1 MLHRSTWAAVAFVV
15 LTAVPAASVNEAR
28 VLDSEDNE
36 ILIELATDDFSLEE
50 IAVGGESYVRVGAP
64 RYDHT
69 DVAGLPLLPRKAVL
83 VGIPFG
89 ARLHLE
95 VVSAETEDLGSHRV
109 EPSPAEEILGDG
121 DFATPIQRF
130 TIDEEYYSRGGTYPA
145 AVAELGD
152 QGTLRHQRVVR
163 VVLNPFQYSARTGAL
178 TLHRRVV
185 VRISIVETK
194 RPSGLTNAV
203 SPAPEWD
210 RTYARTVL
218 NHRQAAKW
226 RARSEPGRAAMRVR
240 RDHEAY
246 RILTTESGMHRLE
259 FAELSSEGLGATVP
273 VDEVAV
279 YQRSY
284 DAGEPDPFVETRLAI
299 AVIDADEDGL
309 FDDAD
314 YVLFHALS
322 FEQQHMPVGYE
333 DRYGSE
339 NAYWFAQDADLAV
352 RMDTRPAWLDE
363 IGLETPPSFRDTVRF
378 EEDTYFDVAPD
389 DDDLDLYH
397 WTKYLYFGD
406 NYTLPFTLYDVY
418 AAGDARMRARYQGLT
433 SGFHIIDFRIAYGAT
448 EDNYI
453 GQFSFSGI
461 SETMDED
468 IYQGGPIPT
477 SYFTDGD
484 HTLRATGSGDSGANL
499 DWFEFG
505 YDREFTARGGRLGF
519 TNAGETG
526 VAQFEVGNF
535 GSDQLR
541 LFDVT
546 DPFATAELTL
556 GPENID
562 GGGSDY
568 SLTFQD
574 DVAGFTRYESAEGGS
589 YHAVTEV
596 ERREPANLWADE
608 ADLIV
613 VSHDDFSSGAERLIS
628 HRESEGWIV
637 AHARVSDV
645 YDEFGGGL
653 KSLQAIKNYFDHAFT
668 NWTRTPQFVML
679 VGDATTDP
687 KGTESSSQPDF
698 IPTVLGHGS
707 SGYPQMTASDQWFV
721 SSDEGSFYFPR
732 MFIGRLSVG
741 GTTQLDN
748 LVSKI
753 LSYENYA
760 PNERWRNNVY
770 FIGDDQWHYA
780 TYGSSYSW
788 GWSWHEF
795 TDICV
800 ELSEMVA
807 ASPAGIDT
815 TLFML
820 RRYTDEF
827 HESNGVTHDPQP
839 WDYFFYEVYPYV
851 RGTLTPY
858 LLSELSEGA
867 VIVNFQGHGNRS
879 LMAHEQ
885 VIEAGRAIQNDL
897 GDLRNDGMPFIF
909 LGFSCHLAEF
919 HSYKEGTTNGYEC
932 IVEQLMNL
940 PAGRGAVAGFACA
953 GAAQLSS
960 NAKFN
965 RAIFEAFFEAETP
978 AGPPSDYF
986 WPRWTLGSILG
997 TGTVNYITAAG
1008 SSRPARTYVLLGD
1021 PLLHVEMSPP
1031 TMQVTADGVPILSGE
1046 YLEASDGQPVT
1057 FVADI
1062 IDEVEIDPA
1071 SIVVEDLD
1079 GVVDPDFYTVEAVGD
1094 TLGELGRW
1102 YRLTYET
1109 TIVFESYDIKI
1120 SATDVNGHTGVFV
1133 VHVVGQEKITLE
1145 KVINYPNPFHD
1156 TTKIIYWLNQSGAD
1170 VRIDIYT
1177 VGGRLIRTIDYA
1189 TGDLNYNEVE
1199 WDAVDADGDL
1209 VANGLYLYVV
1219 EARGEDGTTA
1229 ASNVGR
1235 MVVARGPRV
1244 NR

>member
-1 MLHRSTWAAVAFVV
+1 MLHRSAWAAVAFVA

-50 IAVGGESYVRVGAP
+50 IAIGGESYVRVGAP
-64 RYDHT
+64 RYGHT
-69 DVAGLPLLPRKAVL
+69 DAAGLPSLPRKAVL
-83 VGIPFG
+83 IGIPFG
-89 ARLHLE
+89 ARLDLE
-95 VVSAETEDLGSHRV
+95 VVSVETENLGSHRV
-109 EPSPAEEILGDG
+109 EPSPMEEILGDG
-121 DFATPIQRF
+121 DFATPVQRF

-145 AVAELGD
+145 AVAELGA
-152 QGTLRHQRVVR
+152 QGTLRHQRVAR
-163 VVLNPFQYSARTGAL
+163 VVLNPFQYSARTGVL
-178 TLHRRVV
+178 TLHRRVI

-194 RPSGLTNAV
+194 RPSGLTDAV
-203 SPAPEWD
+203 GPAPEWE

-226 RARSEPGRAAMRVR
+226 RARSEPGRGAMRVR
-240 RDHEAY
+240 QDHEAY
-246 RILTTESGMHRLE
+246 RILTTESGMHRLD
-259 FAELSSEGLGATVP
+259 FAELSAEGLGATVP

-284 DAGEPDPFVETRLAI
+284 AAAEPDPFVETPLAI
-299 AVIDADEDGL
+299 AVVDADEDGL

-339 NAYWFAQDADLAV
+339 NAYWFAHDAELAV
-352 RMDTRPAWLDE
+352 RVDTRPAWLDE
-363 IGLETPPSFRDTVRF
+363 IGLEAPPSFRDTVRF
-378 EEDTYFDVAPD
+378 EEDVYFDVAPD
-389 DDDLDLYH
+389 YDNLDLYH
-397 WTKYLYFGD
+397 WTRYWYFGD
-406 NYTLPFTLYDVY
+406 NYTFPFTLYDVY
-418 AAGDARMRARYQGLT
+418 AAGDARLRARYQGMT
-433 SGFHIIDFRIAYGAT
+433 TGFHYIDFRIAYGAT
-448 EDNYI
+448 EDNYV
-453 GQFSFSGI
+453 GQFSFSGT
-461 SETMDED
+461 SATMDED
-468 IYQGGPIPT
+468 IYQSGPIPT

-484 HTLRATGSGDSGANL
+484 HTLRATGSGGSGANL

-526 VAQFEVGNF
+526 VSQFGVGNF

-546 DPFATAELTL
+546 DPLATAELTL
-556 GPENID
+556 GLENID
-562 GGGSDY
+562 GGGGDY

-574 DVAGFTRYESAEGGS
+574 DVAGFTRYESTEDGD
-589 YHAVTEV
+589 YHLVTDV

-613 VSHDDFSSGAERLIS
+613 VSYDGFAGGVERLIS
-628 HRESEGWIV
+628 HRESEGWVV

-653 KSLQAIKNYFDHAFT
+653 KSLQALKNYFDHAFS
-668 NWTRTPQFVML
+668 NWNRTPQFVLL

-687 KGTESSSQPDF
+687 KGAESSSQPDF

-707 SGYPQMTASDQWFV
+707 GSYPQMTASDQWFI
-721 SSDEGSFYFPR
+721 SSDEGDFYFPQ

-741 GTTQLDN
+741 GSTQLDN
-748 LVSKI
+748 FVSKI

-770 FIGDDQWHYA
+770 FVGDDQWHYGTA
-780 TYGSSYSW
+780 GGSYSW
-788 GWSWHEF
+788 DWGEHRF
-795 TDICV
+795 TTVCV

-827 HESNGVTHDPQP
+827 HESNGVSPGSQP
-839 WDYFFYEVYPYV
+839 WEYFISEVYPFV
-851 RGTLTPY
+851 RGSVTPE
-858 LLSELSEGA
+858 LLSGLSDGA

-879 LMAHEQ
+879 LLTHEQ
-885 VIEAGRAIQNDL
+885 MLEAGAGSQNDL

-919 HSYKEGTTNGYEC
+919 HSYKEGAGNGYEC
-932 IVEQLMNL
+932 IIEQMLDL
-940 PAGRGAVAGFACA
+940 PSGRGAVAGFACA
-953 GAAQLSS
+953 GAAYLGP
-960 NAKFN
+960 NVDYN
-965 RAIFEAFFEAETP
+965 RSIFEAFFEAETP
-978 AGPPSDYF
+978 TGSPSDYF

-997 TGTVNYITAAG
+997 TGTVNFITATG
-1008 SSRPARTYVLLGD
+1008 NSRPARTYVLLGD
-1021 PLLHVEMSPP
+1021 PLLHLEMSPP
-1031 TMQVTADGVPILSGE
+1031 TMQVTADGAPILSGE
-1046 YLEASDGQPVT
+1046 YLEWSGRQLVT
-1057 FVADI
+1057 FVAEI

-1071 SIVVEDLD
+1071 SIVVEDHD
-1079 GVVDPDFYTVEAVGD
+1079 GVVGDEFYTVEALGD

-1102 YRLTYET
+1102 YKLTYET
-1109 TIVFESYDIKI
+1109 MIIDDLYDIRI
-1120 SATDVNGHTGVFV
+1120 SATDANGQTSVFV
-1133 VHVVGQEKITLE
+1133 VHVIGNAPITITD
-1145 KVINYPNPFHD
+1145 VINYPNPFHS
-1156 TTKIIYWLNQSGAD
+1156 TTRIIYTLNQSGAD

-1177 VGGRLIRTIDYA
+1177 IGGRLIRTIHDA
-1189 TGDLNYNEVE
+1189 PGELNYNEVE
-1199 WDAVDADGDL
+1199 WDGVDGDGDL

-1219 EARGEDGTTA
+1219 EAREDGGTA
-1229 ASNVGR
+1229 TSNVGR
-1235 MVVARGPRV
+1235 MVVARGPRF